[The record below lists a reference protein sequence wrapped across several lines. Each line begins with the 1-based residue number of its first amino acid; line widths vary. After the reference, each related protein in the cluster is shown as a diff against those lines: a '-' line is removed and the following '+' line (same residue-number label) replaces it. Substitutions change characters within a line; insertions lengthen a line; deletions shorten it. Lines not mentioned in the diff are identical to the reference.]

1 MKFRSWVSSL
11 SITHAM
17 HSNDLHRA
25 SKELGHVFLILFITI
40 LFSIF
45 LKDFTF
51 LKGWEAL
58 YKGLLRFMRFA
69 LLLCL
74 PLYLLLPIHRALGRI
89 VRERGCVLVRL
100 EAIQQLGVRPLKHW
114 LLRPFQGIGIVL
126 FFATKLITILQ
137 IATGQIVTASLLL
150 PAGNFQVGRFLAVT
164 GVTVL
169 VSLLL
174 STVWAL
180 DDMRVRYYNQ
190 KDQELK
196 MIGKYV
202 GTVVPIVLGF
212 YGIIAL
218 LHEFQTKDAL
228 FYLFQIVLVLY
239 PPFTIF
245 AVFHSHF
252 MQKRVSLLSSA
263 LSLEKVR
270 ILREGEE
277 R

>member
-40 LFSIF
+40 VLSIF

-74 PLYLLLPIHRALGRI
+74 PLYLLLPIHQALGRI
-89 VRERGCVLVRL
+89 VRERGGALVQLEVL
-100 EAIQQLGVRPLKHW
+100 QQLGVRPLKHW

-126 FFATKLITILQ
+126 FFATKLLTILQ
-137 IATGQIVTASLLL
+137 ITTGQTVTASLLL
-150 PAGNFQVGRFLAVT
+150 PAGKFQLGRFLVVT
-164 GVTVL
+164 GVTIL

-196 MIGKYV
+196 TIGKYV
-202 GTVVPIVLGF
+202 GTVVPIILGF
-212 YGIIAL
+212 YGIMAL
-218 LHEFQTKDAL
+218 FSEFQMKDAL
-228 FYLFQIVLVLY
+228 FYLFQMVLILY
-239 PPFTIF
+239 PPFTVF
-245 AVFHSHF
+245 AVLHSHF
-252 MQKRVSLLSSA
+252 MQKRVSLFTSV

-270 ILREGEE
+270 ILHEKEIK
-277 R
+277 

>member
-11 SITHAM
+11 SITQSI
-17 HSNDLHRA
+17 HSNNLHRG
-25 SKELGHVFLILFITI
+25 SKELGHVFILLFITI
-40 LFSIF
+40 VLSIF
-45 LKDFTF
+45 LEDFTF
-51 LKGWEAL
+51 LRGWEAM

-74 PLYLLLPIHRALGRI
+74 PLYLVLPIHRVVGWI
-89 VRERGCVLVRL
+89 VRERGGILVRL
-100 EAIQQLGVRPLKHW
+100 EAKQQLGVRPLRHW

-126 FFATKLITILQ
+126 FFATKLLTVLQ
-137 IATGQIVTASLLL
+137 IATGQRVTASLLF
-150 PAGNFQVGRFLAVT
+150 PAGKFQLGRFLAVT
-164 GVTVL
+164 GVTIL

-190 KDQELK
+190 RDQELK

-202 GTVVPIVLGF
+202 GTVVPIILGF
-212 YGIIAL
+212 YGIITL

-239 PPFTIF
+239 PPFTVF

-252 MQKRVSLLSSA
+252 MQKRVSLFSSA

-270 ILREGEE
+270 ILHEKEIK
-277 R
+277 